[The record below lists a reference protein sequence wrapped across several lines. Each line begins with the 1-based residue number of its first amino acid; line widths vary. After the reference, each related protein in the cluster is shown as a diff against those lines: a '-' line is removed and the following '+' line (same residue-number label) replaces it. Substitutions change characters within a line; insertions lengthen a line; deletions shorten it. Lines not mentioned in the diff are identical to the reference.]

1 MVRQPEDRPDPD
13 GCPHRQLTR
22 FEEQPVDD
30 EKTVAV
36 LVKTIDQFFEEVDP
50 DDFESED
57 LAWTLVR
64 AMKRASVD
72 IPSD

>member
-1 MVRQPEDRPDPD
+1 M
-13 GCPHRQLTR
+13 
-22 FEEQPVDD
+22 DD

-36 LVKTIDQFFEEVDP
+36 LVETIDRFFEEVDP

-64 AMKRASVD
+64 AMKRAAS
-72 IPSD
+72 SD

>member
-1 MVRQPEDRPDPD
+1 M
-13 GCPHRQLTR
+13 
-22 FEEQPVDD
+22 DD